1 LENTQVAL
9 TVLAL
14 FLLTTYPE
22 STRSMEFTELTDFA
36 KRYAEAWSSQEPEL
50 LASFYTEEGTL
61 VVSDGEP
68 AVGREAIAE
77 KAQGFMEA
85 FPDMVVKLRAIQK
98 DGDGAVFHWLWTGT
112 NTGPGGTGRPV
123 RIKGHEEWT
132 FSAEG
137 LIEVSEGH
145 YDQDDYLRQ
154 VNGPEEAQ

>member
-1 LENTQVAL
+1 MVL
-9 TVLAL
+9 TLL
-14 FLLTTYPE
+14 LLTTYSE
-22 STRSMEFTELTDFA
+22 STRSMEFSELSDFA
-36 KRYAEAWSSQEPEL
+36 KRYAAAWSSQDPEL
-50 LASFYTEEGTL
+50 LASFYAPDGSL
-61 VVSDGEP
+61 VVHGE
-68 AVGREAIAE
+68 VSSGRAAIAE
-77 KAQGFMEA
+77 TVGGFMEA

-123 RIKGHEEWT
+123 RLKGHEEWM

-154 VNGPEEAQ
+154 INGPGKAQ